1 MDPVA
6 VHNAMDEAVQRAR
19 KGEGPTFLEIRTYRF
34 KGHSMSDPQKYR
46 TKEEVEEYKTKDPI
60 EIVKSH
66 LVNEK
71 WADDAWFEE
80 IAAKIKAQVE
90 EAVKFAE
97 ESPYPDPSELFT
109 DVYAQKDYPFIKD

>member
-1 MDPVA
+1 
-6 VHNAMDEAVQRAR
+6 
-19 KGEGPTFLEIRTYRF
+19 
-34 KGHSMSDPQKYR
+34 MSDPQKYR
-46 TKEEVEEYKTKDPI
+46 TKEEVEEYKSKDPI
-60 EIVKSH
+60 EIVK
-66 LVNEK
+66 NKITEEK

-97 ESPYPDPSELFT
+97 ESPFPEPEELYK